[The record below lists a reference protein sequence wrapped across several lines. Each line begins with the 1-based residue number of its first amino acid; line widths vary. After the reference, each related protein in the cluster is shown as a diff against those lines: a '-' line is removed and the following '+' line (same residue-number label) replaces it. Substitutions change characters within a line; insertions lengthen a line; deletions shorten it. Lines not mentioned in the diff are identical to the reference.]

1 MQNKKLNHIA
11 TTKMIT
17 TVGLLS
23 ALSVVIGWFCKTYLT
38 FGAVRITFENV
49 PIILSGI
56 LYGPT
61 VGAVV
66 AVFSD
71 IISCLTS
78 PNPSVNPII
87 TVGAASIGI
96 ISGCVSR
103 YLIIKSNTFFKVSVS
118 VFLSHIVGSMIIK
131 SIGLHIFMR
140 YEIPVLLLRIPL
152 YLLIA
157 TCETAIL
164 YIIMKNK
171 YITALLA
178 KHMDKNKNS

>member
-1 MQNKKLNHIA
+1 MQNKNRNHLS

-23 ALSVVIGWFCKTYLT
+23 ALSVVIGWVCKTYLT
-38 FGAVRITFENV
+38 FGAIRITFENV

-56 LYGPT
+56 LYGPA

-71 IISCLTS
+71 IISCLIS
-78 PNPSVNPII
+78 PNPSLNPII
-87 TVGAASIGI
+87 TLGAASIGI

-103 YLIIKSNTFFKVSVS
+103 YLIKNNKFFKVSVS

-140 YEIPVLLLRIPL
+140 YEIPVLMFRIPL
-152 YLLIA
+152 YLAIA

-171 YITALLA
+171 YITALLE
-178 KHMDKNKNS
+178 KHIQPNNYS